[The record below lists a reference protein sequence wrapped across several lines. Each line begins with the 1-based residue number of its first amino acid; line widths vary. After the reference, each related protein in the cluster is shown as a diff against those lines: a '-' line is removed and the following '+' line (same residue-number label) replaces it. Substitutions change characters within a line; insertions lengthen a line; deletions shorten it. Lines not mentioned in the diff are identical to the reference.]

1 MPADTPNIAST
12 RHNVIG
18 LRRGRGRRWVVAGV
32 SVLAV
37 AAAVTLWVM
46 KRGDT
51 GSAGKA
57 PVAGEPERA
66 APPPTVAPA
75 LSPDEELMASAS
87 AELARGQEHYTRA
100 IAELK
105 TLAARERVRWSPEV
119 ARSFDDSLAEI
130 DRAVE
135 RTRQLASSA
144 PADPDSQDALVAAY
158 RRQVDFLEEMLVRGA
173 VRGGP

>member
-1 MPADTPNIAST
+1 M
-12 RHNVIG
+12 
-18 LRRGRGRRWVVAGV
+18 RRGRGRRWLVAGA
-32 SVLAV
+32 SVLV
-37 AAAVTLWVM
+37 MAAAVTLWVM
-46 KRGDT
+46 KRGDR
-51 GSAGKA
+51 GNGGQA
-57 PVAGEPERA
+57 PEVAEPERSAPAPAPA
-66 APPPTVAPA
+66 AAPA
-75 LSPDEELMASAS
+75 LSPDEELMASAT

-119 ARSFDDSLAEI
+119 ASSFDDSLAEI

-173 VRGGP
+173 VRGNP